1 MSNRTFIGTSPPPAG
16 REVTS
21 SMSLREVES
30 TLEAMGEIA
39 NAWRGEGMTQ
49 EQVTIIALI
58 SCIESLAKIIRRVEA
73 ADSNA

>member
-1 MSNRTFIGTSPPPAG
+1 MSNRTFIGASPPPAG

-30 TLEAMGEIA
+30 TLETIGEVA

-49 EQVTIIALI
+49 EQTTIITLI
-58 SCIESLAKIIRRVEA
+58 PCIESLAKIIRRVEA
-73 ADSNA
+73 ASSNA